1 MMMAPFAYISCAL
14 ASAIAAF
21 LLLRS
26 YSANRTQLLLW
37 SGLCFVLLAAEN
49 AMIFVDL
56 VMLPTTIDL
65 RLVRLSLG
73 LGGFACLLF
82 GLIWESPGS

>member
-1 MMMAPFAYISCAL
+1 MTASFAYISCAL

-37 SGLCFVLLAAEN
+37 SGLCFVLMAAEN
-49 AMIFVDL
+49 AMLFVDL
-56 VMLPTTIDL
+56 VIFPSTIDL

-73 LGGFACLLF
+73 LGGFVCLLF